1 LALRIWVSGP
11 LRTWVS
17 GPRQTHATSEIIYK
31 IPCLYDEVFESAGI
45 LGNSYGY
52 CPDEKMKKNKK

>member
-1 LALRIWVSGP
+1 MGISF
-11 LRTWVS
+11 
-17 GPRQTHATSEIIYK
+17 

-52 CPDEKMKKNKK
+52 CPDEKMENK